1 MATLLARLISPER
14 IAFGGEIRALV
25 MSGVES
31 DMTVLPAIPRR
42 RPSSLSAWS
51 SRPMLWA
58 RVPALLCGAAFSRSL
73 KLRSPS
79 FKRL

>member
-42 RPSSLSAWS
+42 RPSSLSTWS

-58 RVPALLCGAAFSRSL
+58 RVPRFYAEQPSRDHW
-73 KLRSPS
+73 LRSPS